1 MKSLQPADSEH
12 AWRAA
17 DADVSAQISALFR
30 RCPELCGF
38 SVQVKVL
45 AEGKASDEDELFV
58 TAISIAPR
66 LSKEQYTEIFEQ
78 ISATLTDLMA
88 ERPEAATLL
97 RGRTFARTLHWAR
110 PLRFL
115 AVVVSGIA

>member
-1 MKSLQPADSEH
+1 MKSLQPADPER

-17 DADVSAQISALFR
+17 DADVSAQISALFQ

-45 AEGKASDEDELFV
+45 AEGRTSDEEELFV

-66 LSKEQYTEIFEQ
+66 LSKQQYTEIFEQ
-78 ISATLTDLMA
+78 ISSTLTDLMA

-97 RGRTFARTLHWAR
+97 RGRTFA
-110 PLRFL
+110 
-115 AVVVSGIA
+115 

>member
-1 MKSLQPADSEH
+1 MKSLQPADSER

-17 DADVSAQISALFR
+17 DADVSAQIGALFR

-78 ISATLTDLMA
+78 ISATLTDLMG

-97 RGRTFARTLHWAR
+97 RGRTFARVLH
-110 PLRFL
+110 
-115 AVVVSGIA
+115 